1 MFPLS
6 SVSNLHSEGE
16 MGEEEEGEGCGGG
29 GLVIHAHMCLPV
41 PPVTGPGGG
50 AHDKLPSTGTLRAQP
65 P

>member
-1 MFPLS
+1 MFSLS

-16 MGEEEEGEGCGGG
+16 EGGGGVRKGCGGG